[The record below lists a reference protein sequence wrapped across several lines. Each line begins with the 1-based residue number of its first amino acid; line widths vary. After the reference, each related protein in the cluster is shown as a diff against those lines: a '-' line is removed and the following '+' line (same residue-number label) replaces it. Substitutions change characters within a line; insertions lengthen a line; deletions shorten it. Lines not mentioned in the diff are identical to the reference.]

1 MRSIAEQE
9 GASPPEM
16 LRHPVVHAVGR
27 EPVHLADPHFK
38 MTDRPAADIFEF
50 ERLRVL
56 GAVVSYSPDQ
66 PCAALAGQRK
76 YSQEIGFVEVDM
88 RQLWGMRTRSRSQ
101 RRAPAVGSVNGPSR
115 ERRGPGE
122 KRRNRSFVG

>member
-1 MRSIAEQE
+1 MVRA
-9 GASPPEM
+9 GAAAKPMS
-16 LRHPVVHAVGR
+16 RTKVSVRVVHAVGR

-88 RQLWGMRTRSRSQ
+88 QLPSRAGKRLRCAETHVGRRNPAPASGDAMAKAF
-101 RRAPAVGSVNGPSR
+101 RRAG
-115 ERRGPGE
+115 
-122 KRRNRSFVG
+122 